1 MASKRIDELTTRTV
15 ADTDLLPVTP
25 SGGPSGSA
33 TVAAI
38 VAEGLSQPNSASA
51 GAGASITIKAADGV
65 TSGAGG
71 SITITP
77 GAQAATGGPGK
88 IVIDTLTV
96 GRGRSGLTNNTAVG
110 LNALNAITSGDQ
122 NVAVGQSAGI
132 ALTTGNLNTFV
143 GAQAGQSTTT
153 SASNTFV
160 GLNSGTNNS
169 TGSSNTAVGRSSLLA
184 CTTGYNNTVVG
195 MSAGVAIT
203 SGTDNSLLGIQAGQS
218 ITTGTHNVC
227 MGRDAGAFHANGSTA
242 LTTPTNSVYIG
253 FGSRGLNNSD
263 SNSIVVGHIA
273 IGEGANTAVIGNS
286 STVQQHFYATRY
298 VKTEGSLVFASS
310 TPAAIAANQND
321 YVLTGSGFQR
331 LNCTTASDITGIAPP
346 TGGAHVDGRM
356 IRLVSVG
363 TATVRLMHNSA
374 SSAAANRMYRHNG
387 TDVSLTVNEWADL
400 VYDSTDNGSGAAGWR
415 IVKYA

>member
-1 MASKRIDELTTRTV
+1 MASKRIDELDARVV

-25 SGGPSGSA
+25 SGGPSGRA

-38 VAEGLSQPNSASA
+38 VAEGLSQPNSASS

-77 GAQAATGGPGK
+77 GAQATTGGPGK
-88 IVIDTLTV
+88 VVIDTLTV
-96 GRGRSGLTNNTAVG
+96 GRGKSGLTNNTAVG

-132 ALTTGNLNTFV
+132 ALTTGGLNTFV

-153 SASNTFV
+153 SGSNTFV
-160 GLNSGTNNS
+160 GLNSGTNNT
-169 TGSSNTAVGRSSLLA
+169 TGSSNTAVGRSSLQA
-184 CTTGYNNTVVG
+184 CTTGYNNTIVG
-195 MSAGVAIT
+195 MNAGLAIS
-203 SGTDNSLLGIQAGQS
+203 SGTDNSVLGIQAGQS

-227 MGRDAGAFHANGSTA
+227 MGRDAGSFHANGSTA

-253 FGSRGLNNSD
+253 FGSRGFNNSD
-263 SNSIVVGHIA
+263 SNSIVIGHIA

-286 STVQQHFYATRY
+286 STVQQHLYATRY
-298 VKTEGSLVFASS
+298 IKTEGSLVFASS
-310 TPAAIAANQND
+310 TPAAITANQND
-321 YVLTGSGFQR
+321 YVLTGSAFQR

-346 TGGAHVDGRM
+346 TSGAHVDGRM
-356 IRLVSVG
+356 IRLVNVG
-363 TATVRLMHNSA
+363 TATVRLMHSSA
-374 SSAAANRMYRHNG
+374 SSTAANRMYRHNG
-387 TDVSLTVNEWADL
+387 TDVSLTVNEWTDL

-415 IVKYA
+415 VVKYA

>member
-1 MASKRIDELTTRTV
+1 MASKRIDQLTTRTV

-88 IVIDTLTV
+88 VVIDTLTV
-96 GRGRSGLTNNTAVG
+96 GRGASGVATNTAVG
-110 LNALNAITSGDQ
+110 VSALAANTSGTYNTAIGASAGLLITSGGSNTLIGADCGRAITTAS
-122 NVAVGQSAGI
+122 NNTGVGNA
-132 ALTTGNLNTFV
+132 ALLGTTG
-143 GAQAGQSTTT
+143 
-153 SASNTFV
+153 ASNTAI
-160 GLNSGTNNS
+160 GISSGQ
-169 TGSSNTAVGRSSLLA
+169 SN
-184 CTTGYNNTVVG
+184 
-195 MSAGVAIT
+195 T
-203 SGTDNSLLGIQAGQS
+203 SGTFNTFCGYQAGYS
-218 ITTGTHNVC
+218 NTTGSFNVFVGGTAGHSLAASC
-227 MGRDAGAFHANGSTA
+227 LGNVIIGQDAARVHANGSTT
-242 LTTPTNSVYIG
+242 LTTVTYSVYIG
-253 FGSRGLNNSD
+253 HLARGFNNSD
-263 SNSIVVGHIA
+263 TNCIVIGYTA
-273 IGEGANTAVIGNS
+273 IGEGANTVVIGNS

-363 TATVRLMHNSA
+363 TATVTLKHNNA
-374 SSAAANRMYRHNG
+374 SSTAANRMY
-387 TDVSLTVNEWADL
+387 VSSAADKALATNAWADL

-415 IVKYA
+415 VM

>member
-77 GAQAATGGPGK
+77 GAQAVTGGPGK

-273 IGEGANTAVIGNS
+273 IGEGANTVVIGNS

-298 VKTEGSLVFASS
+298 LKTEGSLVFASS
-310 TPAAIAANQND
+310 TPAAIVANQND
-321 YVLTGSGFQR
+321 YVLTGSAFQR

-356 IRLVSVG
+356 IRLVNVG

>member
-1 MASKRIDELTTRTV
+1 MASKRIDELDARVV

-25 SGGPSGSA
+25 SGGPSGRA

-77 GAQAATGGPGK
+77 GAQATTGGPGK
-88 IVIDTLTV
+88 VVIDTLTV
-96 GRGRSGLTNNTAVG
+96 GRGKSGLTQNTAVG
-110 LNALNAITSGDQ
+110 LNALAAVTSGDQ
-122 NVAVGQSAGI
+122 NVAVGDSAGKAI
-132 ALTTGNLNTFV
+132 TTGTLNVGVGSAAIQNLT
-143 GAQAGQSTTT
+143 
-153 SASNTFV
+153 
-160 GLNSGTNNS
+160 
-169 TGSSNTAVGRSSLLA
+169 TGSSNTAVGFAALV
-184 CTTGYNNTVVG
+184 N
-195 MSAGVAIT
+195 
-203 SGTDNSLLGIQAGQS
+203 
-218 ITTGTHNVC
+218 ITTGTVNAC
-227 MGRDAGAFHANGSTA
+227 FGRGAGYTLNSSGNTFIGAYSGNSTTTGGDNTAIGYNSAVSNTTGSNLIAIGHTAAQYHANGSTS
-242 LTTPTNSVYIG
+242 LTTAANSIYIG
-253 FGSRGLNNSD
+253 YQVRGFNNSD
-263 SNSIVVGHIA
+263 SNSIVIGYQS
-273 IGEGANTAVIGNS
+273 IGEGANTSVIGNS

-298 VKTEGSLVFASS
+298 IKTEGSLVFASS
-310 TPAAIAANQND
+310 TPAAIVANQND
-321 YVLTGSGFQR
+321 YVLTGSAFQR

-374 SSAAANRMYRHNG
+374 SSTAANRMYRHNG
-387 TDVSLTVNEWADL
+387 TNVSLTVNEWADL

-415 IVKYA
+415 VVSYA